1 MLCLLHHNEH
11 QDIYRGMVFIWLPSM
26 WVSFFVSL
34 QDGTYSTLKGSC
46 TVVRDFTDFIFHS
59 YFDSIDEFRTG
70 EPKGGKPLDI
80 K

>member
-1 MLCLLHHNEH
+1 
-11 QDIYRGMVFIWLPSM
+11 MVFIWLPSM

-46 TVVRDFTDFIFHS
+46 TVVRDFTDFVFHS